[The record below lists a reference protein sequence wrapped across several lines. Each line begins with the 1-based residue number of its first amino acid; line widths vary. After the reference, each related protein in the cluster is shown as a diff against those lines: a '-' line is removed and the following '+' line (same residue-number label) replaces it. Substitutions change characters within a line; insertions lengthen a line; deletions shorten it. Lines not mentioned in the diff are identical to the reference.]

1 MRAGPWI
8 ATLAGWAVGTLLWT
22 LAAVTGS
29 DQVSARAILP
39 VAAAQMG
46 VAAVLGLGIWRLS
59 AVLPPLPRVRF
70 LLVHLAAVVLFCV
83 SYTSAQLVMFL
94 PDRSPLAALSAALSS
109 PVTGWNLVI
118 GGFIYLAIAGLSYA
132 RRAEVRLRESERA
145 RQEAAVAAR
154 DAQLAA
160 LHAQLQP
167 HFLFNALHTVG
178 ALVHTDPD
186 RADRALEE
194 LGQLLRYALR
204 EPGDDVTL
212 RQEWEFTRDYLAFE
226 SLRLGD
232 RLRLRHEVDQAALD
246 EAVPPFLLQP
256 LVENAVHHGAASRP
270 EGGEVAV
277 VISRQDGVVRLE
289 VTNTSREEGGSAG
302 MAGSGIRRLRD
313 RLALRYGPDG
323 AEVRTAAGQG
333 RHVVTVCLPAGSPSP
348 R

>member
-1 MRAGPWI
+1 MRAGPWL
-8 ATLAGWAVGTLLWT
+8 AALAGWAAGTLLWT

-29 DQVSARAILP
+29 DQVSPRAILP

-46 VAAVLGLGIWRLS
+46 VAAVLGLGLWRLS
-59 AVLPPLPRVRF
+59 AALPPRPRLRF
-70 LLVHLAAVVLFCV
+70 VLVHLAAIVFFAF

-94 PDRSPLAALSAALSS
+94 QDRGPMAALAAALGS

-132 RRAEVRLRESERA
+132 RRAEVRLQESERA
-145 RQEAAVAAR
+145 RQQATLAAR

-178 ALVHTDPD
+178 ALVHTDPE
-186 RADRALEE
+186 RADRALEQ

-204 EPGDDVTL
+204 EPGHDVTL

-232 RLRLRHEVDQAALD
+232 RLRLRQDVDQSALD

-277 VISRQDGVVRLE
+277 VIARQDGVVRLE
-289 VTNTSREEGGSAG
+289 VSNTSHERASAG
-302 MAGSGIRRLRD
+302 MAGSGIRRLHE
-313 RLALRYGPDG
+313 RLGLRYGPAG
-323 AEVRTAAGQG
+323 AEVRATAGDE
-333 RHVVTVCLPAGSPSP
+333 RYVVTVRLPAGFAPAP
-348 R
+348 